1 MKAGFEQRGKVIAM
15 IVLGI
20 LAIAVFWYSLSNPS
34 APPATAAAPS
44 AAPAKA
50 INGRASAAPRRLRP
64 SDARRPPQERSLDP
78 TLHFELLK
86 ASEDVQYKGTKC
98 NIFTGQCGEAERKLA
113 AKTGP
118 PPPHCPDD
126 NDPRCGP
133 PPPNCTPGAAPD
145 PRCPPPPIPLQ
156 FFGFASRPGEPK
168 RIFLKTTDTNDV
180 FVASE
185 GQVVNRRYRVLRIMN
200 SGVEIEDVLNNN
212 KQVLPLSQG

>member
-1 MKAGFEQRGKVIAM
+1 MRTGFEQRGKVIAM
-15 IVLGI
+15 IALGI
-20 LAIAVFWYSLSNPS
+20 IAIAALWYSLSNPQ
-34 APPATAAAPS
+34 APPATAAAPTT
-44 AAPAKA
+44 APARTA
-50 INGRASAAPRRLRP
+50 QPAAAQRRLRP
-64 SDARRPPQERSLDP
+64 SDARRTPQQRSLDP

-98 NIFTGQCGEAERKLA
+98 NIFTGQCGEIETKVAEKR
-113 AKTGP
+113 GP
-118 PPPHCPDD
+118 APPHCPDS

-133 PPPNCTPGAAPD
+133 PPPNCSPGAAPD

-180 FVASE
+180 FVATE
-185 GQVVNRRYRVLRIMN
+185 GEVVNRRYRVLRIMN

-212 KQVLPLSQG
+212 KQVLPLMQG